1 MTTNQL
7 APEYRFLAKAQKFS
21 KGEIPPESQ
30 KMSKLF
36 NRICKEPDN
45 WLETYRRFNDPHW
58 AIETFT
64 MGLNRAEQECLL
76 EMLKTMGISGI
87 RLSTSEGYK
96 ALAISGVKEHL
107 RKTHEALR
115 ESRQRLEQDLKAV
128 IRYDENGIVI
138 SGYKRGWP
146 FTTYIGRD
154 DYFHKVYLDRQGRFE
169 TIRRVSES
177 RLGQQ
182 DEVRYALVKVE
193 RVMAQ
198 VKDTWNCWKAEE
210 SVRIRLDNLEK
221 FSDTAGALS

>member
-1 MTTNQL
+1 VTNQL

-21 KGEIPPESQ
+21 KGELPPESQ

-58 AIETFT
+58 AIEVFV
-64 MGLNRAEQECLL
+64 MGLSHAEQETLVELL
-76 EMLKTMGISGI
+76 ERMGISGI

-96 ALAISGVKEHL
+96 ALAVSGLKEHL
-107 RKTHEALR
+107 RIAHEKVR
-115 ESRQRLEQDLKAV
+115 NSRQVLEQDLKAV
-128 IRYDENGIVI
+128 IRYDQSGIVI

-154 DYFHKVYLDRQGRFE
+154 DFFHKVYLDRQGRFE

-177 RLGQQ
+177 RLAPQ
-182 DEVRYALVKVE
+182 DELRFALAKVE
-193 RVMAQ
+193 RVIGK
-198 VKDTWNCWKAEE
+198 VIETWSCWKDEE
-210 SVRIRLDNLEK
+210 SVRMRLDNLEK
-221 FSDTAGALS
+221 FSDTGGALS

>member
-21 KGEIPPESQ
+21 KGEIPAESQ
-30 KMSKLF
+30 KMSKLL

-58 AIETFT
+58 AIELFT
-64 MGLNRAEQECLL
+64 MGLNHEEQETLRA
-76 EMLKTMGISGI
+76 MLKASGISGI

-96 ALAISGVKEHL
+96 AVALSAMKEHL
-107 RKTHEALR
+107 RKTHELLR
-115 ESRQRLEQDLKAV
+115 SARQELEQELRAV
-128 IRYDENGIVI
+128 IRYDDNGIVI

-146 FTTYIGRD
+146 FTTYIGKD

-169 TIRRVSES
+169 TIRRASES
-177 RLGQQ
+177 KLGPQ

-193 RVMAQ
+193 RALPQ
-198 VKDTWNCWKAEE
+198 VKETWNCWKAEE

>member
-21 KGEIPPESQ
+21 KGEISSESQ

-36 NRICKEPDN
+36 KRICKDPDN

-58 AIETFT
+58 AIEIFT
-64 MGLNRAEQECLL
+64 LGLNREEQECLL
-76 EMLKTMGISGI
+76 TMLKTMGISGI
-87 RLSTSEGYK
+87 QLSSSEGYK
-96 ALAISGVKEHL
+96 ALAVSALKEHL
-107 RKTHEALR
+107 RKTHEVLR
-115 ESRQRLEQDLKAV
+115 SSRQALEQDLKAV
-128 IRYDENGIVI
+128 IRYDNSGIVI

-146 FTTYIGRD
+146 FTTYIGKD

-169 TIRRVSES
+169 TIRRASES
-177 RLGQQ
+177 KLGPQ
-182 DEVRYALVKVE
+182 DEIRYALVKVE
-193 RVMAQ
+193 RVMPQ
-198 VKDTWNCWKAEE
+198 IKETWNCWKAEE

>member
-30 KMSKLF
+30 KMSKLL

-58 AIETFT
+58 AIELFT
-64 MGLNRAEQECLL
+64 MGLNREEQETLL
-76 EMLKTMGISGI
+76 EMLETSGISGI

-96 ALAISGVKEHL
+96 ALAVSGMKEHL
-107 RKTHEALR
+107 RKTHETLR
-115 ESRQRLEQDLKAV
+115 AFRQELEQDLRAV
-128 IRYDENGIVI
+128 IRYDESGIVI

-146 FTTYIGRD
+146 FTTYIGGD
-154 DYFHKVYLDRQGRFE
+154 DYFHKVYLDKQGRFD

-177 RLGQQ
+177 KLGQQ
-182 DEVRYALVKVE
+182 EELRYALVKVE
-193 RVMAQ
+193 RVIPK
-198 VKDTWNCWKAEE
+198 VKETWQCWKAEE